1 MLRRRLLSA
10 PVSLC
15 LIITACGCGSN
26 NSPSNNP
33 PPTNP
38 VPAITSVTP
47 SSASAGAATI
57 NVVLTGAGFVN
68 GATILWNG
76 VALTTTFNSA
86 TELSA
91 TVPASD
97 LATGVAA
104 NVTVAN
110 PGPSGGVSAASS
122 FTVSN
127 PVPTVTVNPGRVP
140 VESADTTIDLTGS
153 GMVPSSVVTWITTT
167 AGQYPPLSGEP
178 YPSTILAYTLPPGTP
193 GWADLQIS
201 APIGTGTLPK
211 SVFYAQSVTDY
222 TSPDS
227 FTAVLVDPARSQV
240 YLSAGDHLDV
250 FSTTSNQF
258 VTQLHPAALGSQKK
272 ITGLALTPDGS
283 QLLVADLLDGSLA
296 VINPD
301 TPSNTYAIPIAPVTG
316 LGTTNGPLYVAA
328 TSENQAF
335 VTTGGLP
342 ATACPSSG
350 ITYIAN
356 LQTHAVTRPAAYSQ
370 CHIGL
375 LSPPFTDGFSVDAS
389 GDGNFVA
396 IGSSTYNSACIYSVQ
411 NSSYNAEPLS
421 NIGYGYGIAI
431 SSDGNVIGS
440 NQVLDDV
447 SSNLLGAISHP
458 IPLYGN
464 PILYTPSQY
473 PLLRPRLNA
482 SGSLYYFAYQNYF
495 EIIDVAH
502 ALLRMRFALTETIQN
517 TASPLAID
525 SGGRYVYLL
534 TDKGLTV
541 VDLGAAPLSIGHLS
555 QQTASVGT
563 QITVRGSGFD
573 SSTQASVGRQG
584 ATVTVTDRNT
594 LTLTLP
600 AAASGPENI
609 GLTRSNGDSYT
620 LENAVVL
627 Q

>member
-201 APIGTGTLPK
+201 TPIGTGTLPR

-272 ITGLALTPDGS
+272 FTGLALTPDGS

-316 LGTTNGPLYVAA
+316 LLM
-328 TSENQAF
+328 
-335 VTTGGLP
+335 
-342 ATACPSSG
+342 
-350 ITYIAN
+350 
-356 LQTHAVTRPAAYSQ
+356 RP
-370 CHIGL
+370 
-375 LSPPFTDGFSVDAS
+375 
-389 GDGNFVA
+389 
-396 IGSSTYNSACIYSVQ
+396 
-411 NSSYNAEPLS
+411 
-421 NIGYGYGIAI
+421 
-431 SSDGNVIGS
+431 
-440 NQVLDDV
+440 
-447 SSNLLGAISHP
+447 
-458 IPLYGN
+458 
-464 PILYTPSQY
+464 
-473 PLLRPRLNA
+473 
-482 SGSLYYFAYQNYF
+482 
-495 EIIDVAH
+495 
-502 ALLRMRFALTETIQN
+502 
-517 TASPLAID
+517 
-525 SGGRYVYLL
+525 
-534 TDKGLTV
+534 
-541 VDLGAAPLSIGHLS
+541 
-555 QQTASVGT
+555 
-563 QITVRGSGFD
+563 
-573 SSTQASVGRQG
+573 
-584 ATVTVTDRNT
+584 
-594 LTLTLP
+594 
-600 AAASGPENI
+600 
-609 GLTRSNGDSYT
+609 
-620 LENAVVL
+620 
-627 Q
+627 